1 MRVVTF
7 VVSTFGSLG
16 AQAQDL
22 IKDVGRRTNL
32 FVPFSLTHETSWA
45 TSSIT
50 TFLRSALTFQV
61 RKRVAVI
68 LREHLP
74 DDFLPPPPIVPSFM
88 PLSESDQGN
97 LVGNLPS

>member
-1 MRVVTF
+1 MNKTGDEPLFYTALIVLRVSV
-7 VVSTFGSLG
+7 
-16 AQAQDL
+16 DL
-22 IKDVGRRTNL
+22 KSRY
-32 FVPFSLTHETSWA
+32 
-45 TSSIT
+45 
-50 TFLRSALTFQV
+50 QV

-74 DDFLPPPPIVPSFM
+74 DDFLPPPPIVPTSL